1 MIGSII
7 TLAATIAGPFLRMFS
22 PTRKLMHALS
32 QFAGTDVEHER
43 IKAEAQTKLIE
54 AQASV
59 ISTGM
64 QHRMFWVPWSIAA
77 IPTAA
82 WFGWGMLDSLFNGAL
97 PDVAALPPQ
106 LRAYADVVWNNIF
119 LSGGIVAGG
128 TAIASAIRRR

>member
-1 MIGSII
+1 MIGFLLGMI
-7 TLAATIAGPFLRMFS
+7 GPVLRLFS
-22 PTRKLMHALS
+22 PTRKLMHLLS
-32 QFAGTDVEHER
+32 GLSDNPVERER
-43 IKAEAQTKLIE
+43 IAAEAATKLIE
-54 AQASV
+54 ARASV

-82 WFGWGMLDSLFNGAL
+82 WFGWGMMDSLFNGAL

-128 TAIASAIRRR
+128 TAIASAIRKR